1 MRRPLTRV
9 RLAAALAL
17 GGLVLTGAG
26 GQAVGPA
33 SGAVAPV
40 ATAAV
45 ASVPACP
52 APAARTLFRTPAT
65 SPRTVALTFDDGPGP
80 WTPYVL
86 AVLRRERVHATFFVT
101 GTHVTADPAT
111 VRSVLAAGHRLG
123 NHTWSHPQLVAGS
136 VPYGDFDRLAETEQ
150 VRQLDAAGR
159 AILLAT
165 HTRACFFRAP
175 GGHDAG
181 AVTARLTHARRL
193 SVVRWSVS
201 TGDSAQPGRRDAA
214 SVAAIVSRATHRP
227 GRHPVL
233 LMHDGK
239 ASHEPRRVVSAY
251 RGNTVAALPR
261 IIAWYRARGYVF
273 TDPAG
278 VPFAGDRAAQARE
291 R

>member
-1 MRRPLTRV
+1 MRRPLTGLV
-9 RLAAALAL
+9 LAGALLAAAL
-17 GGLVLTGAG
+17 G
-26 GQAVGPA
+26 GPA
-33 SGAVAPV
+33 PGPAAATVPASTTASTPAPV
-40 ATAAV
+40 
-45 ASVPACP
+45 ACP

-111 VRSVLAAGHRLG
+111 VRSVVGAGHRLG

-136 VPYGDFDRLAETEQ
+136 VPYGDFDRLAEAEQ

-175 GGHDAG
+175 GGHDASP
-181 AVTARLTHARRL
+181 VTARLTHARRL

-201 TGDSAQPGRRDAA
+201 SGDSAQPGHRDAA
-214 SVAAIVSRATHRP
+214 TVAAIVRRATHRP

-239 ASHEPRRVVSAY
+239 ASHEPRRQVSAY

-261 IIAWYRARGYVF
+261 IIGWYRAHGYVF

-278 VPFAGDRAAQARE
+278 RPFAGDPTAQARE

>member
-1 MRRPLTRV
+1 MRRPLTGV
-9 RLAAALAL
+9 LLAAALLTTGL
-17 GGLVLTGAG
+17 GGPAP
-26 GQAVGPA
+26 GPA
-33 SGAVAPV
+33 SAAVPAVAPAPV
-40 ATAAV
+40 
-45 ASVPACP
+45 ACP
-52 APAARTLFRTPAT
+52 APALRTLFRTPAT

-101 GTHVTADPAT
+101 GTHVTADPAPL
-111 VRSVLAAGHRLG
+111 RSVVRAGHRLG

-136 VPYGDFDRLAETEQ
+136 VPYGDFDRLAEAEQ

-175 GGHDAG
+175 GGHDSSP
-181 AVTARLTHARRL
+181 VTARLTHARRL

-214 SVAAIVSRATHRP
+214 SVAAIVSRATQRP

-239 ASHEPRRVVSAY
+239 ASHEPRRLVSTY

-261 IIAWYRARGYVF
+261 IIAWYRAHGYVF

-278 VPFAGDRAAQARE
+278 RPFAADPTAQARE